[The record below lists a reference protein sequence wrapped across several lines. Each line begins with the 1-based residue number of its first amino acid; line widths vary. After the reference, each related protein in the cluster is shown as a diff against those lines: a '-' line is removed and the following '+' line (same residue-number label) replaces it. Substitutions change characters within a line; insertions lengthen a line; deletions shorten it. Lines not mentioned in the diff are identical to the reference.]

1 MALTAGNRYPVP
13 AARARVEETIHRS
26 RFIATAGRASTVA
39 EAQAFIEEVRS
50 EFADA
55 THNCWAYLIGPP
67 GSSAHIGFSD
77 DGEPSG
83 TAGRPMLAVVQ
94 GSGLGDLVVVVT
106 RYFGGIKLGA
116 GGLVRAYAGSVKAV
130 LAVLPRTEKIE
141 RVTVRVE
148 LPYACFAA
156 LQRLLSE
163 YEAQVVDQRFA
174 AEVALELHLPVDSVA
189 AFRERVADLSRGQ
202 AVCTMEPTVG

>member
-1 MALTAGNRYPVP
+1 M
-13 AARARVEETIHRS
+13 IHRS

-39 EAQAFIEEVRS
+39 EAQAFIEEMRS

-55 THNCWAYLIGPP
+55 THNCWAYLVGPP
-67 GSSAHIGFSD
+67 GSSAHIGYSD

-141 RVTVRVE
+141 RVAVRVE

-156 LQRLLSE
+156 LQRLLPE
-163 YEAQVVDQRFA
+163 YEAEVVDQRFA
-174 AEVALELHLPVDSVA
+174 AEVALELRLPVESAA

-202 AVCTMEPTVG
+202 AVCTMEPAVG

>member
-1 MALTAGNRYPVP
+1 M
-13 AARARVEETIHRS
+13 IHRS

-39 EAQAFIEEVRS
+39 EAQAFIEEARS

-55 THNCWAYLIGPP
+55 THNCWAYLVGPP

-83 TAGRPMLAVVQ
+83 TAGRPLLAVVQ

-116 GGLVRAYAGSVKAV
+116 GGLVRAYAGSAKSV
-130 LAVLPRTEKIE
+130 LAILPRTEKVE

-148 LPYACFAA
+148 LPYACFAP
-156 LQRLLSE
+156 LQRILSE
-163 YEAQVVDQRFA
+163 YEAEVVDQRFA
-174 AEVALELHLPVDSVA
+174 AEVALELRLPVEWIA

>member
-1 MALTAGNRYPVP
+1 MASRYPVP
-13 AARARVEETIHRS
+13 AARARGEEVIHRS
-26 RFIATAGRASTVA
+26 RFIATAQRASTVA
-39 EAQAFIEEVRS
+39 EAQAFIEEMRS

-77 DGEPSG
+77 DGEPPG

-94 GSGLGDLVVVVT
+94 GSGLGDVVVVVT

-116 GGLVRAYAGSVKAV
+116 GGLVRAYAGCVKSV
-130 LAVLPRTEKIE
+130 LAVLPRTEKVE
-141 RVTVRVE
+141 RAAIRVE

-156 LQRLLSE
+156 LQRILSE
-163 YEAQVVDQRFA
+163 YEAEVVDQRFA
-174 AEVALELHLPVDSVA
+174 AMVTLELRLPVEWMA
-189 AFRERVADLSRGQ
+189 AFQGRVANLSRGQ
-202 AVCTMEPTVG
+202 AVCTREPTVG

>member
-13 AARARVEETIHRS
+13 ATRARVEETIHRS

-39 EAQAFIEEVRS
+39 EAQAFIEEMRS

-130 LAVLPRTEKIE
+130 LAVLPRTEKVE
-141 RVTVRVE
+141 RVAVRVE

-163 YEAQVVDQRFA
+163 YEAEVVDQRFA
-174 AEVALELHLPVDSVA
+174 AEVALELRLPVESVA

>member
-1 MALTAGNRYPVP
+1 MALTAVSRYPVP
-13 AARARVEETIHRS
+13 ATRARIEETIHRS

-39 EAQAFIEEVRS
+39 EAQAFIEEMRS
-50 EFADA
+50 EFAGA
-55 THNCWAYLIGPP
+55 THNCWTYLVGPP

-148 LPYACFAA
+148 LPYACFAS
-156 LQRLLSE
+156 LQRILSE